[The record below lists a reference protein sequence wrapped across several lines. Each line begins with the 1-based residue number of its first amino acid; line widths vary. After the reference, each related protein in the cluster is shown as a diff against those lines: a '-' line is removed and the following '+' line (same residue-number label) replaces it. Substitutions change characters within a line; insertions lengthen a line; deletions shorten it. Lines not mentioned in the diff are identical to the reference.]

1 MSRLMSA
8 ELALPISARPARRSR
23 WVIAALTTRKSV
35 RSGAVWGAVFGLY
48 VTASALGYA
57 ATYKT
62 PLARAELARTFGSN
76 FGFNAIIGPARNIDT
91 VAGFTAWRCVGVL
104 SIVGAVW
111 GLMSGTRMLRGEE
124 DAGRWE
130 LLLVGQTTR
139 RGAAAQAMAGLAAG
153 IAALWSVTAVISALV
168 GRSSSVNFSIPSTLY
183 LSLAVVASGAMF
195 TAVGALASQLA
206 ATRRQAAA
214 YAAAAFG
221 LAYALRMMADSGT
234 GLDWLR
240 WASPLGWVEELRP
253 LSSPRPLVLLLIGA
267 FVVSLAGLAIQLAGN
282 RDLGASTIPDRT
294 TATARTRLLSGS
306 TGLALRLI
314 RPVLI
319 GWLFGIAALGLMMGV
334 IAKSVGTALAGNPA
348 IRQAL
353 DRLGGRGAGASAYL
367 AVTFLIVA
375 LLISA
380 IAASQAA
387 AARTEEAEGRL
398 DHLLVRPM
406 LRSSW
411 LAGRLVI
418 VTGAVLAAGLV
429 AGLSTWVGAASQN
442 AGVGLGT
449 LLQAGVN
456 LAPPALFVLGVGV
469 LTFGLRPRAVATVTY
484 GVLAWSFLVEIIGG
498 IVNAS
503 HWVLDTSVLH
513 HMAAAPAVHPNWVSA
528 GILAGL
534 GLLAAVAGGSRV
546 SPARSRRRVGD
557 GLSELVARVSAR

>member
-1 MSRLMSA
+1 MFRLMSA

-534 GLLAAVAGGSRV
+534 GLLAAVAGGV
-546 SPARSRRRVGD
+546 AFRRRDLVG
-557 GLSELVARVSAR
+557 E